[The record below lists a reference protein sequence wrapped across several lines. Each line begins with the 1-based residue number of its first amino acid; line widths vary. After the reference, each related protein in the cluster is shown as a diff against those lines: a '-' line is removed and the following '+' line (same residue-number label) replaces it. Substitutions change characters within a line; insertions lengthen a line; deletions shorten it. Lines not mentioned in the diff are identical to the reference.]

1 MNIGSFGVGVYFAQF
16 FSGLSEVPC
25 LFVPL
30 VRLGRRP
37 ISMLALFLSGAAC
50 FLSLLLSR
58 YNFQPVLVMSLAL
71 LGKLCIMA
79 AIFISILY
87 SIELF
92 PTVVRQRCVAI
103 VNLCFRLGCLVNTLL
118 PHNPDGAIS
127 LAAMVVYSSGPI
139 ISCSLCLLLPETS
152 SIALPDSVEDC
163 NRQPRPHP
171 PGVGAIRRTWRLL
184 SCQTKNTAIMP
195 ADKEDMHTA
204 NAQTG
209 LI

>member
-1 MNIGSFGVGVYFAQF
+1 
-16 FSGLSEVPC
+16 
-25 LFVPL
+25 
-30 VRLGRRP
+30 
-37 ISMLALFLSGAAC
+37 
-50 FLSLLLSR
+50 
-58 YNFQPVLVMSLAL
+58 MSLAL

-92 PTVVRQRCVAI
+92 PTVVRYTVTRTHAQIFTRLDRTLTKSLLSRQRCVAI